1 MGDVGEGRGEIK
13 ALRKTVGD
21 GGRREYK
28 SEDMKVVRTFHP
40 VGQGAFYSER
50 FYNIDNPQAK
60 FNIVYDCGT
69 SWGTITKAKIVVDL
83 AFDKND
89 TIDYLFISHLDY
101 DHISLVNT
109 LMESVN
115 KKVRNIVLPLV
126 NRDEV
131 RIGISLN
138 YIANYQETENFLR
151 GILNRIDGNNN
162 GTDTR
167 IVFISDSNEKDNIIS
182 EGEKIMLQIEESE
195 PDWVLIPRNIS
206 ASSRRMEL
214 LDSLNKLLFDA
225 DVKKW
230 FEEVGLQV
238 AKNGE
243 ELLHLLLDESYV
255 SGIINNKKLRK
266 AIKTAYEKV
275 TGGVNINSLL
285 LYSGPAKDD
294 SDYFSYMMIQDTF
307 KRLRQ
312 RRAGCLFTGDS
323 DCDIDRWRNDIYS
336 DVWRN
341 IGTIQ
346 LPHHG
351 SLKSFDV
358 NKNHIDQR
366 YYFPMSCGST
376 NLYGHPSG
384 KVLAYLLTRGGLPQ
398 IVTEMVNTVC
408 IQVIK
413 KW

>member
-1 MGDVGEGRGEIK
+1 
-13 ALRKTVGD
+13 
-21 GGRREYK
+21 
-28 SEDMKVVRTFHP
+28 MKVVRTFHP

-50 FYNIDNPQAK
+50 FYDMVNPQAK

-69 SWGTITKAKIVVDL
+69 SWGTITKAKKVVDL

-126 NRDEV
+126 YRDEV

-138 YIANYQETENFLR
+138 YIANYQETEKFLR
-151 GILNRIDGNNN
+151 WILNRIDGNNN

-167 IVFISDSNEKDNIIS
+167 IVFIRNNDDIVNITAEWEKM
-182 EGEKIMLQIEESE
+182 MLQIEGSK
-195 PDWVLIPRNIS
+195 PDWVLIPHNIS

-214 LDSLNKLLFDA
+214 LDSLNRLLSHA
-225 DVKKW
+225 DIKRE
-230 FEEVGLQV
+230 FEEMGLQI
-238 AKNGE
+238 ANNGE
-243 ELLHLLLDESYV
+243 EFLHLLLDEGYV
-255 SGIINNKKLRK
+255 ARIINNKKLRK
-266 AIKTAYEKV
+266 AIKSAYEKV
-275 TGGVNINSLL
+275 TGGVNVNSLL

-294 SDYFSYMMIQDTF
+294 SEYFSYMMFQDTF
-307 KRLRQ
+307 KRLIP
-312 RRAGCLFTGDS
+312 RRAGCLYTGDS
-323 DCDIDRWRNDIYS
+323 DCDIDGWRNGIYS

-358 NKNHIDQR
+358 NKNHINRR

-376 NLYGHPSG
+376 NSYGHPSG
-384 KVLAYLLTRGGLPQ
+384 KVLAYLQTRDGLPL
-398 IVTEMVNTVC
+398 IVTEAVNTVRMQE
-408 IQVIK
+408 IERY
-413 KW
+413 